1 MTKRALLVL
10 SSLCALTACG
20 GTPSVTGADAGP
32 TDASGNDAG
41 STPDLGWHTGTDFP
55 EPIAFGAAMVLP
67 SGGTDYLYVIGGA
80 NGTFGA
86 LGTLRAAVQ
95 RAPIMSDHSLGAW
108 ESAGDIDAGG
118 GAPIPLAAHGAIRI
132 WGETGEDG
140 VAIAGGGTTSS
151 ALPFVLGGYVQF
163 DGSLGEWGRFDP
175 MLTSGQ
181 SFGTFNPFEAHQL
194 ALIGGLSGTTP
205 TARVLIA
212 AIENGSMAPTWRPGP
227 DLPAPR
233 FGHGAVVMDRN
244 LDDEVQG
251 DIYLI
256 GGANDDG
263 TMSDILRTSRD
274 ATMEVISWEPAG
286 TLPEALVFPGVA
298 VIEDRLYVMGG
309 IAGDAMTGAPSA
321 AVRMAVIDEATH
333 QVGSFTDV
341 ADATLP
347 TAIGAPMVAL
357 DGAYIYLV
365 GGLAGSD
372 HAASTAVVYGRLP

>member
-10 SSLCALTACG
+10 TSVYALTACG
-20 GTPSVTGADAGP
+20 GTPAVSGSDAG
-32 TDASGNDAG
+32 TSDAGDDAG
-41 STPDLGWHTGTDFP
+41 STPDLGWHVGPDFP
-55 EPIAFGAAMVLP
+55 EPVAFGAAMVLP
-67 SGGTDYLYVIGGA
+67 SGGNDYLYVIGGA
-80 NGTFGA
+80 SGTFGA

-108 ESAGDIDAGG
+108 EPAGDIDAGG
-118 GAPIPLAAHGAIRI
+118 SAPLALAGHGAIRI

-140 VAIAGGGTTSS
+140 VAIAGGGTATS
-151 ALPFVLGGYVQF
+151 ALPFVLGGYVQI

-175 MLTSGQ
+175 TLMSGQ

-194 ALIGGLSGTTP
+194 ALIGGLAGSTP
-205 TARVLIA
+205 TPRVLIA

-251 DIYLI
+251 DIYLV

-263 TMSDILRTSRD
+263 TMSDVIRTSRD
-274 ATMEVISWEPAG
+274 ATMEVTSWVAAG
-286 TLPEALVFPGVA
+286 TLPEPLVFPGVA

-309 IAGDAMTGAPSA
+309 IAGDVMTGAPSA
-321 AVRMAVIDEATH
+321 GVRVATIDATSH
-333 QVGSFTDV
+333 QVGAFTDV
-341 ADATLP
+341 AGATLP
-347 TAIGAPMVAL
+347 TPVGAPMVAL

-372 HAASTAVVYGRLP
+372 HTASTAVVYGRLP